1 MLRGFFFNFAGS
13 CDVKSMTSAG
23 PNTTV
28 HHSITPQEGLQYF
41 FTVEATNGA
50 GLKQAV
56 YSNGITIDTS
66 PPVIENVRDD
76 PEWKT
81 NDVHQ
86 LMTQKDSIQLAFHWD
101 KPYDPETGIS
111 SVEWCA
117 GTSNDSC
124 NIVSLTS
131 IDPEDTSVKHFIP
144 ELLVSGTDVVFVML
158 IVANG
163 AGMNSTVI
171 APVLLIDATLPSVGN
186 VTVGKTPGTSYFKK
200 GDSVIAT
207 WNGFGNDQRS
217 FSHFEWT
224 ICQVSAKEKCVIP
237 YKNVGAKTTVNFDIT
252 GFEYGVSYIVVVR
265 AFNKVGLF
273 GEANSK
279 EFILDG
285 SKPSAGTVYDGLE
298 RQKDIEFQSSTTH
311 LSANWSPFTD
321 ANGRITGYEMCAG
334 TEPGRCDVSGQFLS
348 LGIKLTGTI
357 EGLSLTHNGRYFVN
371 VRATSESGY
380 SINATSNGVRVDIT
394 PAVGGQVRD
403 GQTLVDID
411 YQAADTFISANW
423 DAFEDKESDVTGY
436 TWCAGTRKGVCDVIS
451 ETSVGDHISASQQIL
466 IPLPREIS
474 IFVTVSTFNNAG
486 VSTRVS
492 SDGFIYDDTS
502 PILSEVGRI
511 WKLVFNV
518 QPLNYL
524 L

>member
-1 MLRGFFFNFAGS
+1 
-13 CDVKSMTSAG
+13 MTSAG

-56 YSNGITIDTS
+56 YSNGITVDTS
-66 PPVIENVRDD
+66 PPIIENVHYDAER
-76 PEWKT
+76 KT
-81 NDVHQ
+81 NDVFQ
-86 LMTQKDSIQLAFHWD
+86 LMTQKDSIQLAFYWD

-117 GTSNDSC
+117 GTSNNSC

-131 IDPEDTSVKHFIP
+131 VDPEDTSVKHFIP
-144 ELLVSGTDVVFVML
+144 ESLASGTVVFVML
-158 IVANG
+158 VVTNG
-163 AGMNSTVI
+163 AGLNSTAV
-171 APVLLIDATLPSVGN
+171 APVLLIDSTPPSVGN
-186 VTVGKTPGTSYFKK
+186 VTVGKTSGTSYFKK

-207 WNGFGNDQRS
+207 WSGFGNNQSS

-224 ICQVSAKEKCVIP
+224 ICQASAKDKCVIP
-237 YKNVGAKTTVNFDIT
+237 YKNVGVKTTINIDVT
-252 GFEYGVSYIVVVR
+252 GIDYGVSYVVVVR

-285 SKPSAGTVYDGLE
+285 LKPSAGTVYDGLE
-298 RQKDIEFQSSTTH
+298 RRKDIEFQSSYTH

-321 ANGRITGYEMCAG
+321 ANGRITDYEMCVG

-357 EGLSLTHNGRYFVN
+357 KGLNLSHNGRYFVN
-371 VRATSESGY
+371 VRAKGESGY
-380 SINATSNGVRVDIT
+380 STTSTSNGVRVDST
-394 PAVGGQVRD
+394 PAVGGKVRD
-403 GQTLVDID
+403 GQTLMDID
-411 YQAADTFISANW
+411 YQAGDTFIYANW
-423 DAFEDKESDVTGY
+423 DEFQDEESDVTGY
-436 TWCAGTRKGVCDVIS
+436 TWCAGTGKGICDIIS
-451 ETSVGDHISASQQIL
+451 ETSVGDRTSASQQIL
-466 IPLPREIS
+466 TPLPRGIS

-492 SDGFIYDDTS
+492 SDGFMYDNTA
-502 PILSEVGRI
+502 PILSEVCRI
-511 WKLVFNV
+511 RKLVLNV
-518 QPLNYL
+518 EPLNYPL
-524 L
+524 